1 MEKLRFSQNQMVISR
16 EPKYQNAMNRWK
28 EIWEVLTSTFNFSAE
43 VRTVIHITNVFERLN
58 PILSKYDF
66 SYSKNGRFLKKTYRF
81 FNEIRL
87 SAREIMLTHCE
98 IASL

>member
-1 MEKLRFSQNQMVISR
+1 MEQLRFSQNQMVISR

-28 EIWEVLTSTFNFSAE
+28 EIREVLTSTFNFSAE
-43 VRTVIHITNVFERLN
+43 VRKVIHITNVFERLN

-66 SYSKNGRFLKKTYRF
+66 SYRKNGRFLKKTYRF